1 MTLPTETRRK
11 IMEGKFPKISGKGK
25 CPLEPGDV
33 VELTTRVSIR
43 IDRIRIPR
51 GGGWR
56 VIYTRIDFRDLYL
69 MPTGHR
75 RDLDQAG
82 RPKPMS
88 QAEEHGMNSNP
99 RDPVGAGAVI
109 VGAEYQTVVRMP
121 ARLRKAEREQGEYD
135 ERDLQHLQAA
145 VRDLVIRTAKAGRDP
160 VVAMAGLQREIDA
173 QHENMRRAA

>member
-1 MTLPTETRRK
+1 MISTEQRRK
-11 IMEGKFPKISGKGK
+11 IMEGKFPKIAGKGK

-33 VELTTRVSIR
+33 VELSPRVSIR

-69 MPTGHR
+69 MPSGHR

-121 ARLRKAEREQGEYD
+121 ARLRQAERDQGEY
-135 ERDLQHLQAA
+135 EQHLQHLQAE
-145 VRDLVIRTAKAGRDP
+145 VRALVTRAAKSGVDP
-160 VVAMAGLQREIDA
+160 VSVLAPVVREVKA
-173 QHENMRRAA
+173 QHENMGRAA